1 MRTTQR
7 TIVANNSDTADS
19 TEYEDEVPQRPKNW
33 TGTISKIMIDPSSFE
48 SIVVEHGPRKLNGI
62 YNCMGVKNNRPYYKK
77 NDADFVIWYDAIES
91 SWNITDSE
99 GLTLGDP
106 DLYGYIDSVAWD
118 VTKISN
124 SINWKIA
131 GAKGNWIKRENMK
144 VNKVGSSKVFPNTSL
159 TKPVSAPALAA
170 LAAAN
175 NNWPLSLTSSVWED
189 LRKLRAEVK
198 ENRWSINEINNKLA
212 GIIQTQ
218 RDILGKLEKLENDTE
233 QKRGTDLARKIEQ
246 VEEKVKLLANRNKRS
261 KRKLVKGYKPRVDH
275 RSVEELIRENC
286 VEKASLRAMKA
297 YLAKKKK
304 ERVMIDG
311 KRIVLYGNKQAL
323 LERIMKVVKKS
334 GEGAPAEVVNSNEM
348 QRIRKLT
355 KINKLRADRDLR
367 ARARQKRK
375 EELEVVGKIRK
386 RLATNESYRVVKK
399 LRKRT
404 ILA

>member
-1 MRTTQR
+1 M
-7 TIVANNSDTADS
+7 
-19 TEYEDEVPQRPKNW
+19 
-33 TGTISKIMIDPSSFE
+33 
-48 SIVVEHGPRKLNGI
+48 
-62 YNCMGVKNNRPYYKK
+62 
-77 NDADFVIWYDAIES
+77 
-91 SWNITDSE
+91 
-99 GLTLGDP
+99 
-106 DLYGYIDSVAWD
+106 
-118 VTKISN
+118 
-124 SINWKIA
+124 
-131 GAKGNWIKRENMK
+131 
-144 VNKVGSSKVFPNTSL
+144 
-159 TKPVSAPALAA
+159 
-170 LAAAN
+170 
-175 NNWPLSLTSSVWED
+175 
-189 LRKLRAEVK
+189 RKLRAEVK